1 MTELTKLEKLKR
13 KAAGLLHQAA
23 GTSNEHEK
31 NVFRSK
37 AFELMA
43 QYGLDEADLRAMKK
57 DPGKVV
63 VVNIKF
69 EKRYGVAQAQL
80 MHALARPLHCEST
93 HKTNYRSGTVYGV
106 ESHVERVQILFSILR
121 EQLMEEM
128 STTKPWQAKDPN
140 RWEWMTVGERAACT
154 REHRRGFGVGFSWE
168 VERRLGIAERDVIK
182 EAEEAAAKRNEES
195 GAALM
200 LMSDFEKAKGALE
213 LAHKGEKLSVSK
225 FKMPRQGMIE
235 GREAGRRADI
245 AGDRTLKTKTAI
257 GA

>member
-1 MTELTKLEKLKR
+1 MTEMTKLEKLKR

-23 GTSNEHEK
+23 GTANEHEK
-31 NVFRSK
+31 KVFRAK

-69 EKRYGVAQAQL
+69 EGKYGVAQAHL
-80 MHALARPLHCEST
+80 LHALARPLHCEST
-93 HKTNYRSGTVYGV
+93 HKTNYKLGTVYGV
-106 ESHVERVQILFSILR
+106 ESHVERVQILFRLLR
-121 EQLMEEM
+121 EQLMDEM
-128 STTKPWQAKDPN
+128 SKTQPLDASEPDWN
-140 RWEWMTVGERAACT
+140 WMTTGERAACT
-154 REHRRGFGVGFSWE
+154 REHRRGFGLGFARE
-168 VERRLGIAERDVIK
+168 IELRVGIAERDVIV
-182 EAEEAAAKRNEES
+182 EAEKAAAKRNEES

-200 LMSDFEKAKGALE
+200 LMSDYEKAKGALE
-213 LAHKGEKLSVSK
+213 LQHKGQKIRIAKIKRPGL
-225 FKMPRQGMIE
+225 GYYE
-235 GREAGRRADI
+235 GRAAGRRADI